1 MRTIPLLL
9 VTIGIITGGVAR
21 AQSHS
26 DGYVV
31 VGTPGQVFAITN
43 GGAATSIQFGTAAIY
58 ATAMNAD
65 NRTALVFDSTINS
78 ILTVDPKTLAVVGTF
93 FTSTSLTAAASVYD
107 MCFDH
112 HGDLFIASATTTPG
126 RGVFR
131 IDRAGVMSPVTLAS
145 TSTQPFY
152 APENLDIDVDSGEL
166 LVGDDANGDV
176 LRVLR
181 RDGTGDTT
189 IASGWNF
196 RYGTHRDMNTGT
208 IYSGTCCDTSTPNRS
223 IYHLPLTATTPG
235 PFFSSTMLRGGY
247 DPMIDRASMASPRLV
262 CASWDSGSNGGLWRL
277 DIGSLALNRV
287 AQLNGNT
294 YDVAFTFGRNLQSI
308 RTARGKW
315 SVRLNVPADAGKV
328 FAIAMNLSG
337 PRPGFPLPD
346 GRRVPLVIDTIAA
359 ASIGGRLPFF
369 TGNLG
374 VLNASGTAV
383 ATLDLSFLP
392 PAANGI
398 VAWFGAAT
406 LDPNAPT
413 GIATIVDTKVFVV
426 EGL

>member
-1 MRTIPLLL
+1 MRSIPLFFVAIAIL
-9 VTIGIITGGVAR
+9 VAGITP
-21 AQSHS
+21 AQPHR

-31 VGTPGQVFAITN
+31 TGTSGQVFAITN
-43 GGAATSIQFGTAAIY
+43 GGAISTAQIGSAAIY
-58 ATAMNAD
+58 ATTMNAD
-65 NRTALVFDSTINS
+65 NQTALVFDPAMNA

-93 FTSTSLTAAASVYD
+93 FTSTSLTAATSVYD

-112 HGDLFIASATTTPG
+112 NGDLYIASTSTTPG

-131 IDRAGVMSPVTLAS
+131 IDRGGLMRPVTLA
-145 TSTQPFY
+145 TASTQPFY
-152 APENLDIDVDSGEL
+152 APENLDLDVDTGEL

-176 LRVLR
+176 LRMLR
-181 RDGTGDTT
+181 RDGSSDTT

-223 IYHLPLTATTPG
+223 IYHLPSTATTPG
-235 PFFSSTMLRGGY
+235 PFFSSTMLRGAY

-262 CASWDSGSNGGLWRL
+262 CASWSSGASGGLWSV
-277 DIGSLALNRV
+277 DIGALT
-287 AQLNGNT
+287 LNQIVPINTNT

-308 RTARGKW
+308 RTGRGKW
-315 SVRLNVPADAGKV
+315 SVRLDVPSDAGKA
-328 FAIAMNLSG
+328 FAIAMTLSG

-374 VLNASGTAV
+374 VLNATGTAV
-383 ATLDLSFLP
+383 ANLDASFLP
-392 PAANGI
+392 AAANGI
-398 VAWFGAAT
+398 LAWFGAVT
-406 LDPNAPT
+406 LDPNAPN
-413 GIATIVDTKVFVV
+413 GIATIVDTKAFVV